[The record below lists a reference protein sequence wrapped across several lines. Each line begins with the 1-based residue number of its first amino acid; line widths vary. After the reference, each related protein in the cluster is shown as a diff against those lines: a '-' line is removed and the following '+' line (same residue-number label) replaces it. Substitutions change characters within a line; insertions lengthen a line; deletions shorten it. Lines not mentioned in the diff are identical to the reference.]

1 VEGRALVRPKKLKK
15 CMKLNWNFQRGS
27 GVLEKNNFCV
37 SSMDIFGDD
46 KIGRHQK
53 KQKKK
58 V

>member
-1 VEGRALVRPKKLKK
+1 
-15 CMKLNWNFQRGS
+15 MKLNWNFQRGS